1 MRSIDSPEALGKEPF
16 WEDVRALR
24 ERQSK
29 GSLPRKSAQGGEADS
44 PEVQL
49 KILKKQNPLYFTFIW

>member
-1 MRSIDSPEALGKEPF
+1 LGKEPS